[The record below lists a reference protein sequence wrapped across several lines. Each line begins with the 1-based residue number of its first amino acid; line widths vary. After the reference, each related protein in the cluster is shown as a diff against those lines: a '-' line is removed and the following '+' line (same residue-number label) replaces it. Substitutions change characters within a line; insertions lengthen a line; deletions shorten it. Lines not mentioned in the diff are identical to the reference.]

1 MHDKICDLLFSN
13 VQLNI
18 IFLVRFF
25 EVTQP
30 VLNCTY
36 KQKTVK
42 DLSSI
47 VFSRSFSATSDVCP
61 KYMMVYVQVAFPIQ
75 YKRDDMMGLKW
86 FGSQTY
92 SLFFCDS
99 ASLF

>member
-13 VQLNI
+13 VQLNM

-25 EVTQP
+25 EVTQS

-47 VFSRSFSATSDVCP
+47 FSAGLL
-61 KYMMVYVQVAFPIQ
+61 VQL
-75 YKRDDMMGLKW
+75 RM
-86 FGSQTY
+86 
-92 SLFFCDS
+92 S
-99 ASLF
+99 APSI